1 MLCPIRTSASLRYVI
16 PSFILEGP
24 KETTGSPKG
33 LATIHQIV
41 SGFKP
46 LASISNTI
54 SFILPPKMVD
64 HLKYPRL

>member
-1 MLCPIRTSASLRYVI
+1 M

-54 SFILPPKMVD
+54 SFMLPPKMVD
-64 HLKYPRL
+64 HLKFPRL